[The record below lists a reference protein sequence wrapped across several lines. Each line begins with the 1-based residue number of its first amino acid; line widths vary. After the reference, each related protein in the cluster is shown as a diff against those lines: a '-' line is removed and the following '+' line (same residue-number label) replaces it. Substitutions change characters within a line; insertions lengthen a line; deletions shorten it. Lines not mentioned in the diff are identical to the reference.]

1 MSQSSAR
8 DIALR
13 VLRRVDREGA
23 YSNRALSDELEKH
36 PELDARDRGFA
47 TTLVYGVLR
56 HQTRLDQQIDAF
68 AHNPRKLKGEL
79 RTILRIAALELRE
92 LERPLRVASSEAI
105 KLAGKLDPRGR
116 LTGLLTALISAID
129 RGGADVDDDLD
140 GKDSVQALVR
150 RWSLPS
156 WLARRWVRDLGD
168 ERARARA
175 RALAETPYV
184 DLRLDLSR
192 ADADTLRQRLAEE
205 HPRTRIEAPLP
216 GQPQCLRT
224 RAAGDVFYGPLHDEG
239 LLSVQS
245 FGSQQAVISLA
256 PRGGE
261 RVLDACAGM
270 GTKTLQIAELMGRR
284 GHVIAL
290 DLDPEKIAHFPQM
303 IERGDLEVDGFEL
316 EYFAA
321 DLLAH
326 LNPRR
331 NSEQSGERSGDAIA
345 LDEPCMMAL
354 ANRFDAILLDA
365 PCTGLGDL
373 ARHPELRYRVRPDQ
387 LLACAA
393 KQAKMLRACASR
405 LVPGGRLLY
414 AVCSLE
420 PEEGRDLVA
429 AVAPECGLEIVEEHT
444 WTPEEHA
451 CDGFYHALLR
461 RPDDAARQ

>member
-1 MSQSSAR
+1 MSGASAR
-8 DIALR
+8 EIALR
-13 VLRRVDREGA
+13 VLRRVEREGA
-23 YSNRALSDELEKH
+23 YSNRALGDELEKH
-36 PELDARDRGFA
+36 PTLDARDRGFA

-56 HQTRLDQQIDAF
+56 HQTRLDVHIDAH

-79 RTILRIAALELRE
+79 RTILRMAALELRE

-105 KLAGKLDPRGR
+105 KLAAKLDPRGR
-116 LTGLLTALISAID
+116 LTGLLTAIISAID
-129 RGGADVDDDLD
+129 RGGAEIDEDLD
-140 GKDSVQALVR
+140 SKNSVEALVR

-156 WLARRWVRDLGD
+156 WVARRWVRELGD

-175 RALAETPYV
+175 AAMAETPYL

-192 ADADTLRQRLAEE
+192 GDAQSLRQRLSEE
-205 HPRTRIEAPLP
+205 HPRARLEAPLP

-224 RAAGDVFYGPLHDEG
+224 RSAGDVFFGAMHDEG

-256 PRGGE
+256 PKADE

-284 GHVIAL
+284 GQVVAL
-290 DLDPEKIAHFPQM
+290 DTDASKLAHFPEL
-303 IERGDLEVDGFEL
+303 IERGRLDTPDFSLG
-316 EYFAA
+316 YFHA
-321 DLLAH
+321 DVVAQLG
-326 LNPRR
+326 PRGS
-331 NSEQSGERSGDAIA
+331 SEQSGERSGDSIPIDDAATIA
-345 LDEPCMMAL
+345 LAEP
-354 ANRFDAILLDA
+354 FDAILLDA

-393 KQAKMLRACASR
+393 KQARMLRACATR
-405 LVPGGRLLY
+405 LRPGGRILY

-429 AVAPECGLEIVEEHT
+429 AVAPECGLEVVEEHD

-451 CDGFYHALLR
+451 CDGFFHALLR
-461 RPDDAARQ
+461 RSN